1 MSGTGA
7 GIGTI
12 AATYL
17 TGRVADASSFEPVL
31 LAASAAPLLAIAAV
45 VLLVRNNRA
54 TDEGVVN
61 RI

>member
-12 AATYL
+12 IATYL
-17 TGRVADASSFEPVL
+17 TGVVADASSFEPVL
-31 LAASAAPLLAIAAV
+31 IAASAAPILAVLAIV
-45 VLLVRNNRA
+45 TLVKNSHA
-54 TDEGVVN
+54 TDQGLLN